1 MVAGMPSVS
10 TLGLFALAAIA
21 LLLVPGPSVLYVIT
35 RSVDQGRKAGLVS
48 VLGLHTASIIHVTAA
63 ATGLSAVLLASAT
76 AFQLV
81 KLAGAAYLVVL
92 GVNKLLGRGA
102 HERVGLAPAS
112 LRRIYGQGFVV
123 NLLNPKTALFFVAF
137 LPQFVK
143 PERGPVAVQV
153 CVLGLLFITLGLLS
167 DSTYAVVAGTLAPRL
182 RRRRA
187 DAVSRP
193 ERATGLV
200 YIGLGIVAATT
211 ARPAVATH

>member
-1 MVAGMPSVS
+1 MPSSS

-21 LLLVPGPSVLYVIT
+21 LLLVPGPAVLYVVT

-48 VLGLHTASIIHVTAA
+48 VLGLHTASIIHVAAA
-63 ATGLSAVLLASAT
+63 ATGVSALLLASAT
-76 AFQLV
+76 AFQAV
-81 KLAGAAYLVVL
+81 KLAGAAYLVAL
-92 GVNKLLGRGA
+92 GITKLLGRGS
-102 HERVGLAPAS
+102 HDRVGIEPAS
-112 LRRIYGQGFVV
+112 LRRIFGQGFVV

-153 CVLGLLFITLGLLS
+153 CVLGLLFIALGLVS

-182 RRRRA
+182 RRRRPGTM
-187 DAVSRP
+187 SRP

-211 ARPAVATH
+211 TRPAVTAS